1 MTSSLYFRRSETSG
15 SCGTVQTN
23 SVQIIVNSPLVAGTV
38 KSDQTI
44 CYGTSPGIFLTNTY
58 PTGGTGSYTYQWQK
72 LVASSWTDI
81 PSANSET
88 YTSGALTSTSYFRR
102 TETSGTCGT
111 VNSNQITI
119 TVHSQFLPGVIGSS
133 QTVNYGAVPAELVS
147 VQSATG
153 GVGSFTYQW
162 QNSLDNSTWSNVT
175 GATSESFQPPA
186 LTVKKY
192 FKRLTTD
199 GSCGTIETNVLTINV
214 NSLLVPGS
222 IVANQTICYNTTPAQ
237 LTTSVI
243 PSGGN
248 GTYLYQWQK
257 TEDGT
262 NWTNITAANSDS
274 YQPGVLIKTTYF
286 RKRVTSASIDDYTNI
301 VTVTVH
307 DNFIPGVIGADQTV
321 CNNDIPASLNSS

>member
-1 MTSSLYFRRSETSG
+1 MEPCQQNWFPL
-15 SCGTVQTN
+15 Q
-23 SVQIIVNSPLVAGTV
+23 SP
-38 KSDQTI
+38 S
-44 CYGTSPGIFLTNTY
+44 
-58 PTGGTGSYTYQWQK
+58 
-72 LVASSWTDI
+72 
-81 PSANSET
+81 
-88 YTSGALTSTSYFRR
+88 
-102 TETSGTCGT
+102 
-111 VNSNQITI
+111 
-119 TVHSQFLPGVIGSS
+119 
-133 QTVNYGAVPAELVS
+133 
-147 VQSATG
+147 G

-214 NSLLVPGS
+214 NSFLVPGS
-222 IVANQTICYNTTPAQ
+222 IVANQTICYNTTPTQ

-274 YQPGVLIKTTYF
+274 YQTRGTYKNNLF
-286 RKRVTSASIDDYTNI
+286 PQKSN
-301 VTVTVH
+301 
-307 DNFIPGVIGADQTV
+307 V
-321 CNNDIPASLNSS
+321 CIN